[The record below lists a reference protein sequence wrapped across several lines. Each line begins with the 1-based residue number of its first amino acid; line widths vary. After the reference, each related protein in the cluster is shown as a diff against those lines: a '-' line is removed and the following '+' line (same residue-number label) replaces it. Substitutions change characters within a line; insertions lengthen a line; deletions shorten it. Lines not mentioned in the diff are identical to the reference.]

1 MRVPTL
7 LRRLWAWWEPIAR
20 AIGNAQA
27 RLVLY
32 VIYFVVVSP
41 IALVM
46 RVARGR
52 FGEVPADARGFWTSR
67 PPSDHSL
74 PGARRQA

>member
-1 MRVPTL
+1 ML

-20 AIGNAQA
+20 AVGNAQA

-52 FGEVPADARGFWTSR
+52 FGEVPAGARGFWTRR

-74 PGARRQA
+74 TAARRQA

>member
-1 MRVPTL
+1 MPVATL
-7 LRRLWAWWEPIAR
+7 LRRLWARWEPIAR

-27 RLVLY
+27 HLLLY

-52 FGEVPADARGFWTSR
+52 FGEVPTGARGFWTSR

-74 PGARRQA
+74 TDARRQA